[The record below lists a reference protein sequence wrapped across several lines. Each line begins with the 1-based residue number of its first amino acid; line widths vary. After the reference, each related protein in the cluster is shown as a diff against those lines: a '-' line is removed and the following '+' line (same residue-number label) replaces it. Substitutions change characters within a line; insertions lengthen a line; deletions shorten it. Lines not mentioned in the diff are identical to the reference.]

1 LRAAHDAALS
11 NPIWM
16 YPPVSATQGW
26 QVAENKRDW
35 PTRYDAIAVDPQTG
49 AVTARVD
56 FADWPFMAKLA
67 DWIVGAHMGI
77 LFGIV
82 NQVLLAAVAIAL
94 IVAIVLGYRMW
105 WRRRPTRAPGVA
117 LPTGPR
123 RGVLAGLRPHEA
135 VLVTLALAG
144 FGYFA
149 PLFGVSLVA
158 FIAVDAALGRR
169 QARKVR
175 Q

>member
-1 LRAAHDAALS
+1 
-11 NPIWM
+11 
-16 YPPVSATQGW
+16 
-26 QVAENKRDW
+26 
-35 PTRYDAIAVDPQTG
+35 
-49 AVTARVD
+49 VTARVD

-82 NQVLLAAVAIAL
+82 NQLLLAATAVAL
-94 IVAIVLGYRMW
+94 IVVIVLGYRMW
-105 WRRRPTRAPGVA
+105 WRRRPTRTTGLT
-117 LPTGPR
+117 LPAGPR

-149 PLFGVSLVA
+149 PLFGVSLAV
-158 FIAVDAALGRR
+158 FVAVDVALGRWQTRAAR
-169 QARKVR
+169 Q
-175 Q
+175 